1 MIVYICTA
9 GKLIDC
15 IDIEVIIL
23 KQPLKSRGN
32 MINNPDWLKL
42 KSTSCLHQL
51 SLECI
56 EEIAILE
63 NFKIYFFGNNYGLLH
78 TSIESFLYPA
88 TYPFLGWCPIQ
99 KDGGGYVLAE
109 EIGHY

>member
-32 MINNPDWLKL
+32 INPAIKYENIFLKYV
-42 KSTSCLHQL
+42 T
-51 SLECI
+51 
-56 EEIAILE
+56 IA
-63 NFKIYFFGNNYGLLH
+63 
-78 TSIESFLYPA
+78 A
-88 TYPFLGWCPIQ
+88 
-99 KDGGGYVLAE
+99 
-109 EIGHY
+109 

>member
-42 KSTSCLHQL
+42 TNR
-51 SLECI
+51 
-56 EEIAILE
+56 AILM
-63 NFKIYFFGNNYGLLH
+63 Y
-78 TSIESFLYPA
+78 TSM
-88 TYPFLGWCPIQ
+88 
-99 KDGGGYVLAE
+99 
-109 EIGHY
+109 